1 LNGSGDVRE
10 HNVGKHGER
19 HQNAYPFGEDRGNRP
34 GSRDPAETIHVTKKN
49 KVIISK
55 MNEQRIPPV
64 DPATAIGTN
73 KKNFDILKSALGF
86 IPNMA
91 LAMAQSP
98 AALDGYMGLSVALI
112 KGRLGKRL
120 GEELPLTLARTNG
133 CEYCASA
140 HSTTAKI
147 AGLDEADVVA
157 ALQGES
163 EDVREAADLRFATA
177 VVEKRGRIDDADFK
191 AVNDAGFTSGEVTEI
206 VAHVVVNIFTNYFN
220 NGAKTEI
227 DSPWANQTKAA

>member
-1 LNGSGDVRE
+1 M
-10 HNVGKHGER
+10 
-19 HQNAYPFGEDRGNRP
+19 
-34 GSRDPAETIHVTKKN
+34 N
-49 KVIISK
+49 K
-55 MNEQRIPPV
+55 QRIPPV
-64 DPATAIGTN
+64 DLATASGSN

-91 LAMAQSP
+91 LAMAQSQ
-98 AALDGYMGLSVALI
+98 AVLDGYMGLSVALI

-120 GEELPLTLARTNG
+120 GEELALTLAGTNH

-140 HSTTAKI
+140 HSATAKI
-147 AGLDEADVVA
+147 AGLDQAGVVA
-157 ALQGES
+157 ALQGKS
-163 EDVREAADLRFATA
+163 EDAREAAALRFATA

-191 AVNDAGFTSGEVTEI
+191 AVIDAGFTLGEVAEI

-220 NGAKTEI
+220 NVARTEI

>member
-1 LNGSGDVRE
+1 M
-10 HNVGKHGER
+10 
-19 HQNAYPFGEDRGNRP
+19 
-34 GSRDPAETIHVTKKN
+34 N
-49 KVIISK
+49 K
-55 MNEQRIPPV
+55 QRIPPV

-73 KKNFDILKSALGF
+73 KKNFDILESALGF

-91 LAMAQSP
+91 LAMSQSP

-120 GEELPLTLARTNG
+120 GEELAQTLAGTNR

-163 EDVREAADLRFATA
+163 EDVREAAALKLARSEAPDKQ
-177 VVEKRGRIDDADFK
+177 VEELMQQVIAGREWLFQQGYPD
-191 AVNDAGFTSGEVTEI
+191 
-206 VAHVVVNIFTNYFN
+206 
-220 NGAKTEI
+220 
-227 DSPWANQTKAA
+227 

>member
-1 LNGSGDVRE
+1 M
-10 HNVGKHGER
+10 
-19 HQNAYPFGEDRGNRP
+19 
-34 GSRDPAETIHVTKKN
+34 
-49 KVIISK
+49 SK
-55 MNEQRIPPV
+55 QRIPPV
-64 DPATAIGTN
+64 DPATANGTN
-73 KKNFDILKSALGF
+73 RKNFDILKSAFGF

-98 AALDGYMGLSVALI
+98 AVLDGYMGLSVALI

-120 GEELPLTLARTNG
+120 GEELALTLAGTNR

-163 EDVREAADLRFATA
+163 EDVREAAALRFATA

-191 AVNDAGFTSGEVTEI
+191 AVTDAGFTPGEVTEI

-220 NGAKTEI
+220 NVAKTEI

>member
-1 LNGSGDVRE
+1 
-10 HNVGKHGER
+10 
-19 HQNAYPFGEDRGNRP
+19 
-34 GSRDPAETIHVTKKN
+34 
-49 KVIISK
+49 
-55 MNEQRIPPV
+55 
-64 DPATAIGTN
+64 
-73 KKNFDILKSALGF
+73 
-86 IPNMA
+86 MA

-120 GEELPLTLARTNG
+120 GEELALTLAGTNR

-163 EDVREAADLRFATA
+163 EDVREAAALRFATA

-191 AVNDAGFTSGEVTEI
+191 AVTDAGFTPGEVTEI

-220 NGAKTEI
+220 NAAKTEI